1 MTGRDK
7 LHQTISDLL
16 QTLNINNNRL
26 SLHTEQLSEL
36 DVDVLRKQCIDL
48 YETINLLPHANA
60 KLAQSVPAE
69 EEETTSQE
77 QHKLIY
83 EEEIRA
89 QDTSSESVKDEFKE
103 ELEEIE
109 ELEEPEAPKEEVKVE
124 IQEEENKSIHMK
136 LQDEAEMVSLFEKF
150 NSKPIDSIAK
160 AITISKRFEFQNNF
174 FDGDAKN
181 YKEFIEM
188 IDAAGEREAAFQIY
202 HEYKK
207 KLGWDN
213 EDLKDELKSLL
224 YRKYA
229 T

>member
-1 MTGRDK
+1 MTHRDQ
-7 LHQTISDLL
+7 LHAKISDLL

-26 SLHTEQLSEL
+26 SLHAEQLSDL

-48 YETINLLPHANA
+48 YETINLLPLA
-60 KLAQSVPAE
+60 KASATPEVIKQEQEVIQPKAE
-69 EEETTSQE
+69 EA
-77 QHKLIY
+77 K
-83 EEEIRA
+83 
-89 QDTSSESVKDEFKE
+89 V
-103 ELEEIE
+103 
-109 ELEEPEAPKEEVKVE
+109 EAPKQEEISEAPVDEVEEKVE
-124 IQEEENKSIHMK
+124 EAQAEDSKETVVEVNVEETEKKTERSIHMK

-174 FDGDAKN
+174 FDGDAQN
-181 YKEFIEM
+181 YKKFIEL
-188 IDAAGEREAAFQIY
+188 IDGASDREDAFQIY
-202 HEYKK
+202 HEYKN

>member
-1 MTGRDK
+1 MTGRDEI
-7 LHQTISDLL
+7 HQTISDLL

-26 SLHTEQLSEL
+26 SLHSEQISEL

-48 YETINLLPHANA
+48 YEAINLLPFANA
-60 KLAQSVPAE
+60 RVEEVISEVPEESAE
-69 EEETTSQE
+69 KKVE
-77 QHKLIY
+77 
-83 EEEIRA
+83 
-89 QDTSSESVKDEFKE
+89 
-103 ELEEIE
+103 
-109 ELEEPEAPKEEVKVE
+109 EAPE
-124 IQEEENKSIHMK
+124 IQEVSKEAELKEEAINEAKPEEEPKVEPKNEENRSIHMK

-181 YKEFIEM
+181 YKTFIEL

-202 HEYKK
+202 HEYKN